1 MEAKVVW
8 NEGLAFTGTADSG
21 FTVRL
26 DSKKEVG
33 GSDSG
38 LRPTELV
45 AIGTAGCTAM
55 DVISI
60 LQKKRQQV
68 SAFEVR
74 VHAIRS
80 EDHPR
85 KFLKMTI
92 EYIVA
97 GTDIDPAAVERAV
110 QLSEEKYCAVIA
122 TLRGNVEIDHKIVIK
137 SAELTV

>member
-8 NEGLAFTGTADSG
+8 NEGLVFTGTADSG
-21 FTVRL
+21 YTVRL
-26 DSKKEVG
+26 DSKSETG

-38 LRPTELV
+38 LTPTELM
-45 AIGTAGCTAM
+45 AIGTGACTAM

-74 VHAIRS
+74 VHAVRA
-80 EDHPR
+80 EEHPR

-92 EYIVA
+92 EYVVT
-97 GTDIDPAAVERAV
+97 GIDVEQAAVERAV
-110 QLSEEKYCAVIA
+110 QLSEDKYCSSIA
-122 TLRGNVEIDHKIVIK
+122 TLRGNVEFNHKIVIK
-137 SAELTV
+137 SAEPSR